1 MSFLSASPCQVLL
14 NLILY
19 GQALRKKKLAC
30 FSIIKKKI
38 KIKINKTKM
47 FVLAFFLSLGF

>member
-1 MSFLSASPCQVLL
+1 MSSSFKLDFIWPS
-14 NLILY
+14 IKK
-19 GQALRKKKLAC
+19 KKKLAC